1 MINNNFTGLK
11 SINFILA
18 LLVIF
23 SIKSCSELDDR
34 DFADEEY
41 LTLSHAQKLNEMGNT
56 QGLKALDGAILAYM
70 RDGEDG
76 TNQFGLKAVDVG
88 MDLKSNDMDMDVNT
102 HFGWYSLFDNHV
114 LTSSDTYFLWEF
126 FYKIINQANG
136 IINSIDPDVAPTE
149 TLDFY
154 YQSHAYR
161 GLSYFY
167 LLRLYQHTRAADDS
181 EAVPIDFGDFIGNQN
196 STVALVKK
204 QITDDLE
211 AAYAGLQDY
220 ARSSK
225 ESIDANVVAAYL
237 ARYYLTYENWSK
249 AEEYAD
255 VAMSVGSI
263 SADVSHGFQS
273 LDLSEVIWGAQ
284 VTDTTS
290 EVYASF
296 FSHMSQ
302 IQDGYSGWNHEKSIN
317 SLLYDQIP
325 STDKRKA
332 WFADQDYAGGVV
344 IVPGTWGH
352 YAGTSKYTALK
363 FYSFSSTGGNG
374 AGSFVGDYIYLR
386 NTEFYLTKA
395 EALAKQNK
403 NSEAQDVLFDLNS
416 VRDPS
421 YVKSTNTGQA
431 LVDEILLYRRIEL
444 WGEGVAHFDM
454 ARNEVGLNRKD
465 GRLNGMISGG
475 ENLVIPAGDEKMIFA
490 IPLDEL
496 DAKPKPNQGQ

>member
-11 SINFILA
+11 STNFILA

-76 TNQFGLKAVDVG
+76 TTQFGLKAVDVG
-88 MDLKSNDMDMDVNT
+88 MDLKSNDMDMDVST
-102 HFGWYSLFDNHV
+102 HFGFYSLFQNHV
-114 LTSSDTYFLWEF
+114 LTSTDTYFLWEF

-136 IINSIDPDVAPTE
+136 IINSIDPEVAPTE
-149 TLDFY
+149 TLNFY

-167 LLRLYQHTRAADDS
+167 LLRLYQHTTAADTA

-196 STVALVKK
+196 STVGQVKK

-211 AAYAGLQDY
+211 AAYIGLQDY
-220 ARSSK
+220 SRSSK
-225 ESIDANVVAAYL
+225 EKVDASVVAAYL

-255 VAMSVGSI
+255 VAMKVGSL

-290 EVYASF
+290 EVYSSF

-332 WFADQDYAGGVV
+332 WFADKAYPGGEI
-344 IVPGTWGH
+344 IVPGTWDH

-363 FYSFSSTGGNG
+363 FYCFSSTGGNG

-386 NTEFYLTKA
+386 NAEFYLTKA
-395 EALAKQNK
+395 EALAQQDK

-416 VRDPS
+416 ERDPS
-421 YVKSTNTGQA
+421 YVKSTNTGQD
-431 LVDEILLYRRIEL
+431 LIDEILLYRRIEL

-454 ARNEVGLNRKD
+454 ARNEIGLNRKD

-475 ENLVIPAGDEKMIFA
+475 ENLVIPAGDARMIFS
-490 IPLDEL
+490 IPLAEL
-496 DAKPKPNQGQ
+496 DAKPTLNQGQ

>member
-56 QGLKALDGAILAYM
+56 QGLKALDGAILAYI

-76 TNQFGLKAVDVG
+76 TNQFGLKAVDIG

-167 LLRLYQHTRAADDS
+167 LLRLYQHTRAANAD
-181 EAVPIDFGDFIGNQN
+181 EAVPIYLGSKGQPN
-196 STVALVKK
+196 STISLVKK

-211 AAYAGLQDY
+211 AAYTGLQDY
-220 ARSSK
+220 SRFSK

-237 ARYYLTYENWSK
+237 ARFYLTYENWSK

-255 VAMSVGSI
+255 VAMNVGSI

-290 EVYASF
+290 EVYRSF

-344 IVPGTWGH
+344 IVPGTWAH
-352 YAGTSKYTALK
+352 YASTSKYTALK

-403 NSEAQDVLFDLNS
+403 NSEAQDVLFELNS

-475 ENLVIPAGDEKMIFA
+475 ENLVIPAGDDKMIFS
-490 IPLDEL
+490 IPLAEL